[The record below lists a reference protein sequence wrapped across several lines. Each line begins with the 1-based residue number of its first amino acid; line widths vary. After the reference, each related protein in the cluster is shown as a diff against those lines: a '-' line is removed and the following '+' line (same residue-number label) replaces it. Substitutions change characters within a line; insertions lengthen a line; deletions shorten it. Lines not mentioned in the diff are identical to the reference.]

1 MKQALL
7 IIDIQCDYFPGGAME
22 LVGTEAAA
30 ANAAKLI
37 AQFREH
43 SHPIVHLQHIALDSD
58 ATFFR
63 PDTKG
68 AEIHESVKPL
78 ASEIVVKKNYPNG
91 FRETDL
97 LQHLREL
104 DVDSLLIVGMMTQL
118 CVDTTTRAAADL
130 GFDCTLAHDACA
142 TLDLEF
148 GGNKV
153 SAADAQTAYLA
164 GISGA
169 FAKVVATGEVVA

>member
-1 MKQALL
+1 MNQALL
-7 IIDIQCDYFPGGAME
+7 IIDIQNDYFPGGSME
-22 LVGTEAAA
+22 LVGSEAAA
-30 ANAAKLI
+30 GNAAKLI
-37 AQFREH
+37 SKFRDTNR
-43 SHPIVHLQHIALDSD
+43 PIIHLQHIALDPD
-58 ATFFR
+58 ATFFK

-68 AEIHESVKPL
+68 AEIHESVTPL
-78 ASEIVVKKNYPNG
+78 ASVIVVQKNYPNG

-97 LQHLREL
+97 LQHLRDLNVE
-104 DVDSLLIVGMMTQL
+104 SLVIVGMMTQL

-153 SAADAQTAYLA
+153 SAADVQTAYLA
-164 GISGA
+164 GINGA
-169 FAKVVATGEVVA
+169 FAKVVATSEVMA

>member
-1 MKQALL
+1 
-7 IIDIQCDYFPGGAME
+7 ME
-22 LVGTEAAA
+22 LVGSEAAA
-30 ANAAKLI
+30 GNAAKLI
-37 AQFREH
+37 SKFRDTNR
-43 SHPIVHLQHIALDSD
+43 PIIHLQHIALDPD
-58 ATFFR
+58 ATFFK

-68 AEIHESVKPL
+68 AEIHESVTPL
-78 ASEIVVKKNYPNG
+78 ASEIVVQKNYPNG

-97 LQHLREL
+97 LQHLRDLNVE
-104 DVDSLLIVGMMTQL
+104 SLVIVGMMTQL

-153 SAADAQTAYLA
+153 SAADVQTAYLA
-164 GISGA
+164 GINGA
-169 FAKVVATGEVVA
+169 FAKVVATSEVMA